1 MEADSR
7 RRAENA
13 AVVVTIWAALL
24 GLAMVYLGVF
34 VATFAVGGV
43 LVWASAGLM
52 WRVLRSTERPG
63 RVVIVELLATL
74 ALFLLVWGWTLAILV
89 L

>member
-13 AVVVTIWAALL
+13 AVFVTIWAALL
-24 GLAMVYLGVF
+24 GLAMVWLGALLV
-34 VATFAVGGV
+34 TFAVGGV

-52 WRVLRSTERPG
+52 WRVLRTTERPG
-63 RVVIVELLATL
+63 RIVVVEFVATV
-74 ALFLLVWGWTLAILV
+74 ALFVLVWGWTLAV
-89 L
+89 LAL